1 MPVKLPDSRQALA
14 DYLDEM
20 LHQATSSAAGEAPLA
35 REKPR
40 PAFADAEKS
49 AAASGRAP
57 EVPAELAASPDPGL
71 EFPLQCLM
79 FRVGGHLLSVPLIR
93 LHSVVD
99 WSDAITRLPE
109 SPRWLLGLRQHRD
122 CKLRI
127 VDSRQLL
134 EIDADTPAEPA
145 HLLVLEESDWAITC
159 DRLEQVVNLDR
170 DDVQWKAQGSK
181 PMVMGTIRE
190 SLATLLNP
198 PGIRRELDSRAAPA
212 AAAK

>member
-14 DYLDEM
+14 DYLDDM
-20 LHQATSSAAGEAPLA
+20 LHQATSRAASGAPAA
-35 REKPR
+35 RANPQ
-40 PAFADAEKS
+40 PASADAEKP
-49 AAASGRAP
+49 AAPSGRAP
-57 EVPAELAASPDPGL
+57 EVPSAVPATPDSSL

-99 WSDAITRLPE
+99 WSDAVTNLPQ

-122 CKLRI
+122 RKLRI

-159 DRLEQVVNLDR
+159 ERLEQVVNLDR
-170 DDVQWKAQGSK
+170 TDVQWKARGSNG
-181 PMVMGTIRE
+181 MVLGTIRE
-190 SLATLLNP
+190 SLATLLDP
-198 PGIRRELDSRAAPA
+198 PGIGRELDARAAPA
-212 AAAK
+212 ATAK